1 MKKFISVLLSLLLVF
16 SVLPMAFAYD
26 QNQPTLLTIETK
38 EVAEGETKEIDIQF
52 VLSNAPELKSFSLTK
67 LSYDKTKLKFVKGQC
82 KADNAAISQVT
93 PTGNAIVA
101 LNNNTDINGTV
112 LIYTFTLLDGVSAG
126 EIDISATFSAKT
138 KPEGGTETVVDGIE
152 LIPGKIIV
160 KGSHQHNFTLQ
171 IKNNDTL
178 KDEPT
183 CTSDAV
189 YYYSCE
195 CGEISD
201 KEVFSDVGSKLPHT
215 EIAIGEAKSAT
226 CTEDGITAG
235 IKCSVCGEVIEEQ
248 QVIKAHGHK
257 WDDGIVTAPTC
268 VTDGFT
274 AYTCTFAGCG
284 AVKIEDKVSAK
295 GHVWDNGTVTVPANC
310 VDAGIKTFHCTVVD
324 CNGTKTEPISVDSN
338 NHKTVVTDKAISAT
352 CTSTGLTEGSHCS
365 ACGKT
370 INAQEVIAMTNHIGG
385 TATCSHKAICDN
397 CHKEYGELDVDN
409 HSNIVTDK
417 AVAATCTKKGFTEGS
432 HCAGCGNVI
441 IAQEEIPSLGGHKEV
456 MIEGNSATCTE
467 PGLTDGIKCSV
478 CGEIIKAQEEIPA
491 LGHEDGDEDGIC
503 DICGEETKPDTD
515 CDKNGHVDSDKDG
528 KCDNCGDVMPEVK
541 NCKCICHK
549 KGFAGFIYKIIRFLW
564 KLFGMKKV
572 CDCGLSHY

>member
-171 IKNNDTL
+171 IKNNDTI

-201 KEVFSDVGSKLPHT
+201 KEVFFDVGSKLPHT

-352 CTSTGLTEGSHCS
+352 CTSTGLTEGSHC
-365 ACGKT
+365 
-370 INAQEVIAMTNHIGG
+370 
-385 TATCSHKAICDN
+385 
-397 CHKEYGELDVDN
+397 
-409 HSNIVTDK
+409 
-417 AVAATCTKKGFTEGS
+417 
-432 HCAGCGNVI
+432 AGCGNVI
-441 IAQEEIPSLGGHKEV
+441 VAQEEIPSLGGHKEV
-456 MIEGNSATCTE
+456 KIEGRTATCTE
-467 PGLTDGIKCSV
+467 TGLTDGVKCSV

-491 LGHEDGDEDGIC
+491 LGHEDGDDNGIC
-503 DICGEETKPDTD
+503 DICGEEITPDLD

-528 KCDNCGDVMPEVK
+528 ICDNCGDVMPEVK

-549 KGFAGFIYKIIRFLW
+549 KGFAGFIYKIIRFFW
-564 KLFGMKKV
+564 KIFGMKKG
-572 CDCGLSHY
+572 CDCGLAHY